1 MISMT
6 WKNSGANK
14 NALQPSSP
22 HSLMGLDHQT
32 ALEHGLRLPVDFNY
46 QKVEFAYQ
54 AFVML
59 QSLNDYDQQQVIKE
73 IQFISLHPTAASS
86 VKQSRNPFR
95 HMRRSDIPFR
105 NYHYFIDYK
114 IAANSQVHITD
125 ILFDQQLHGKKDRH
139 TDERTM
145 LYQVERIGIGAK
157 YDGVKTKDEID
168 KLQNEWGG
176 AEPRTQ
182 VNTGHAAVNGMLNE
196 LTKAQWLMG
205 THLDTAYQSDSIK
218 AYTLFHNPS
227 DKTVRDVYEC
237 AFDKGQS
244 NTSHN
249 AQHLAA
255 VLKQN
260 QQLGKKVK
268 WVAHSQGA
276 IIFLSALQYYRVNYQ
291 GQLTGQELAIHG
303 SGANVAEIQQA
314 AKLVGLKT
322 HEPRN
327 NPFDIVPNIFGKND
341 LSASSFARSI
351 KFFPSIMFSSAGASP
366 HTLPFLGVKT
376 YYAQLSTLGSKVRA
390 KEVKKYIQKAE
401 QLMQEAQKIKKTL

>member
-1 MISMT
+1 MT

-46 QKVEFAYQ
+46 QKVEFSYQ

-114 IAANSQVHITD
+114 IAANSQVEVTD
-125 ILFDQQLHGKKDRH
+125 IYFDKQLFGERDRH

-145 LYQVERIGIGAK
+145 LYQVERIGAGAK
-157 YDGVKTKDEID
+157 YDGVKSKDEIENLVD
-168 KLQNEWGG
+168 EWGRTKP
-176 AEPRTQ
+176 ATQ
-182 VNTGHAAVNGMLNE
+182 VNTAHAAVNGMLNE
-196 LTKAQWLMG
+196 FTKAQWLMG
-205 THLDTAYQSDSIK
+205 THLDTAYQSDAIQ

-227 DKTVRDVYEC
+227 DKVVRDLIEC
-237 AFDKGQS
+237 AFDKSQS
-244 NTSHN
+244 NASHN

-276 IIFLSALQYYRVNYQ
+276 IIFLSALRYYRVHYQ
-291 GQLTGQELAIHG
+291 GLLTSQELAIHG
-303 SGANVAEIQQA
+303 SGANVADLQQA

-327 NPFDIVPNIFGKND
+327 NPFDPVPNLAGKND

-351 KFFPSIMFSSAGASP
+351 KFFPSIMFSSTGVSP

-401 QLMQEAQKIKKTL
+401 QLMQEAQKKQKTL